1 MRRGATIGI
10 CAAAGVVS
18 FLIWGEIVSARASR
32 RGLRP
37 ASPGAPLVVLVLGY
51 GNRGERATAVNR
63 YRARAAV
70 RTATGPD
77 DVVIASGGSVQGTRA
92 EARILA
98 DAIEE
103 RGFRGR
109 ILVETSSRSTPENIE
124 NSIPLLERASQIA
137 VVSNSL
143 HAERA
148 RALLRARRPD
158 LAERLVRGEEYR
170 FGEIPVIKAVAAAMA
185 RLERWRPWR
194 RGRAALSGLRHRR
207 AVLNRGAERAA

>member
-51 GNRGERATAVNR
+51 GNRGERANAVNR

-170 FGEIPVIKAVAAAMA
+170 FGEIPVIKAVAAAM
-185 RLERWRPWR
+185 
-194 RGRAALSGLRHRR
+194 GR
-207 AVLNRGAERAA
+207 